1 MRLKRT
7 LFSLAAMCTVCVVA
21 SASQTS
27 LHGYSKNGFSR
38 TFLDARA
45 PDQPPRYKR
54 AEIKRMIQN
63 AKTSEDFER
72 LADYFDFQSLEFEQ
86 KANQEVKELERLLVI
101 RFHPRT
107 YSTQVEYTRELIRK
121 YRIKADECYGRA
133 NAYRASV
140 EP

>member
-1 MRLKRT
+1 MRLIRA
-7 LFSLAAMCTVCVVA
+7 LFSLAAMCIVCAEVA
-21 SASQTS
+21 ASQTS

-45 PDQPPRYKR
+45 SDQPPRYKR
-54 AEIKRMIQN
+54 TEIKRMIRD
-63 AKTSEDFER
+63 AKTTEDFER

-107 YSTQVEYTRELIRK
+107 YATQVEYTRELIRK
-121 YRIKADECYGRA
+121 YRSKADECYGRA
-133 NAYRASV
+133 NAYRASI
-140 EP
+140 ER